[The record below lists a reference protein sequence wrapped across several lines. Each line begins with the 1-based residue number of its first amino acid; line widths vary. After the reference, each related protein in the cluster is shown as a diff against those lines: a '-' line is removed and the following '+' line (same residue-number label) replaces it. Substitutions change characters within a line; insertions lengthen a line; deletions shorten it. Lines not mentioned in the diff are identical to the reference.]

1 MVKFLSLL
9 FVKNLKFYNKLLNKG
24 GIMVIEKVIGET
36 RDSRKRVLMFLDG
49 DNKLNNIQV
58 TFERKIEVIADNEYI
73 WEETRYFNLYGD
85 EIFRL
90 YKEIAGYI

>member
-1 MVKFLSLL
+1 
-9 FVKNLKFYNKLLNKG
+9 
-24 GIMVIEKVIGET
+24 MVIEKVIGET

>member
-1 MVKFLSLL
+1 
-9 FVKNLKFYNKLLNKG
+9 
-24 GIMVIEKVIGET
+24 MVIEKVIGET

-90 YKEIAGYI
+90 YKEIACYI

>member
-1 MVKFLSLL
+1 MD
-9 FVKNLKFYNKLLNKG
+9 KG

-58 TFERKIEVIADNEYI
+58 TFERKIEIIADNEYS
-73 WEETRYFNLYGD
+73 WEEVKTFNLYDD
-85 EIFRL
+85 EVFRM
-90 YKEIAGYI
+90 YKAIADYI